1 MPRYISS
8 RDGEFQGRKKRSF
21 VSPNHIIHFL
31 STARDQDWEPFKNIA
46 IEYATNKR
54 TPPKRLNL
62 RHVNTVASSKPR
74 DLVPHVI
81 NEFNSHVDPDRESLL
96 GGGIADVIHTVGHTV
111 GHLFGLDKLSD
122 AIFGGPTQKERSYDS
137 EIAAYL
143 VDQTYKPPKE
153 RPFIG
158 VDGYKR
164 LQKYDSDFY
173 SVWEKPDGELLVT
186 IRGTKLNHSDI
197 GSDMKILVGTK
208 GGKLD
213 SLDPLFD
220 QLEKDFPNTKYNTAA
235 HSLGTSYLLKEFPEH
250 RDNMNEVFLFNV
262 ASSPLQSEGQLENIA
277 NQNAQYYVNSSDLV
291 SSGAYGRMNRETI
304 DNNLYLADY
313 TYSPIAA
320 HSLTQWYNEDDMK
333 KEQHEQYLATPKKE
347 EETTSFD
354 VAELQQDTEETR
366 AEGLS

>member
-1 MPRYISS
+1 MPRYIRS
-8 RDGEFQGRKKRSF
+8 RDGEFQKHKRRSF
-21 VSPNHIIHFL
+21 MSPDHMIHFL
-31 STARDQDWEPFKNIA
+31 STAKDHEWEPFKTIA
-46 IEYATNKR
+46 TEYATNKR
-54 TPPKRLNL
+54 TPPRRLNL
-62 RHVNTVASSKPR
+62 RHVNTVAQSHPR

-81 NEFNSHVDPDRESLL
+81 DEFNSHVDPKRDSLL
-96 GGGIADVIHTVGHTV
+96 GGGIADVIHSVGHTV

-122 AIFGGPTQKERSYDS
+122 AIFGGPEHKERSKDS
-137 EIAAYL
+137 EIAAFL
-143 VDQTYKPPKE
+143 VDMTYKPMKE

-158 VDGYKR
+158 VDGYRR
-164 LQKYDSDFY
+164 LQKYDTDFY

-186 IRGTKLNHSDI
+186 IRGTKLNHADI
-197 GSDMKILVGTK
+197 QADLKLLVGEK

-235 HSLGTSYLLKEFPEH
+235 HSLGTSYLIKEFPEH

-262 ASSPLQSEGQLENIA
+262 ASSPLQSEGELENIA

-291 SSGAYGRMNRETI
+291 SSGAYGQMDRETI
-304 DNNLYLADY
+304 DNNLYLGDY

-320 HSLTQWYNEDDMK
+320 HSLTQWYNDDDMK
-333 KEQHEQYLATPKKE
+333 REQHEQYLATPKKE
-347 EETTSFD
+347 EEPPTFD
-354 VAELQQDTEETR
+354 VAELQKDTAETR